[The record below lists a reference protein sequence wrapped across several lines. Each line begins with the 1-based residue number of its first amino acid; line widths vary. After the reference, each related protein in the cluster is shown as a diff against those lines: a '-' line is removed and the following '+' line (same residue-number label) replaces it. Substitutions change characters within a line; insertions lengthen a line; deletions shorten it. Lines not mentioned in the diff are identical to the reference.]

1 MTFPRPKAEAP
12 AQRFQEASAVARDAL
27 EKLIAAANE
36 AGWGTEEISVAFLE
50 AARFLNEANRK
61 DPDPADDP
69 IISEVP
75 GKREQIGHGE
85 LFD

>member
-12 AQRFQEASAVARDAL
+12 AQRFEEARAAARDAL

-36 AGWGTEEISVAFLE
+36 AGWGTEEISVAFVE
-50 AARFLNEANRK
+50 AARFLSEANRK
-61 DPDPADDP
+61 DPDPADDL
-69 IISEVP
+69 IISDVP